1 MHIYIYLYAYIIN
14 VYTYIYIY
22 FMSTSLHHI
31 YYTSY
36 IHVKNSSLEVFLSRV
51 EKVLLMK

>member
-36 IHVKNSSLEVFLSRV
+36 IHVKNSSLKVFLSRV